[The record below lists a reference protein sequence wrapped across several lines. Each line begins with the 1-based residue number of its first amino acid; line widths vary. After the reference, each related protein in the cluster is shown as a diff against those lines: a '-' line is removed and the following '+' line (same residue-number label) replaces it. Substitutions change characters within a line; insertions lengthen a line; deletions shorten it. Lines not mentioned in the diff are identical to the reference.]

1 MPRRARPTAVHT
13 IALRELEVA
22 RVVDV
27 TPGLRRVTLTGDQLE
42 SFTGSDGTAFPA
54 FASDGFDDSVRLIFP
69 YPGESEPVLPVYKD
83 GKYRWPADPPALWR
97 VYTVRRYDA
106 QARELDIDFVKHGVG
121 VATTWA
127 YRANPGDRLHVG
139 GPSVSSGRPED
150 YDWFL
155 VVGDDTAVP
164 AIDRL
169 LGELPDDVQA
179 EVYIEV
185 AEESH
190 RIDLPERPGVTVT
203 WVVRSGQAPS
213 TKPLLLQAVREA
225 APREGSMFAWIA
237 GEQAVVRDLR
247 RYLIEERGVDKSDID
262 FTGYWRR
269 AEIVASDVDPAV
281 PDLERNDE
289 AFEKFHELSE
299 LLPPLAVRAA
309 ANLGIADCISRG
321 VRTVPALARHTGANE
336 RSLAKFLRYL
346 QAIELLEPVGD
357 EYKLTETGEF
367 LTNESVLDHL
377 VSSGVEFRM
386 SQAFFGLEEAVRHDR
401 PVLESV
407 TGKDWDALRSDVT
420 FEHKRLEN
428 KSQFAQVLAEP
439 LAKSP
444 ALGGVGTVV
453 VHGAG
458 AGVHADYLTAGR
470 PEARVTVVALPT
482 AADWFRRDLSISIAD
497 ATRRDRIRIVEQS
510 VFEKTEP
517 ADAVL
522 IIDTLGQHPDAEA
535 RLILQQAAASL
546 SPGGR
551 LLLVEATFDLDELDE
566 HDAELDLM
574 RLTLHGSGYRTE
586 DELEAVIAAAGL
598 TMIEKSLVG
607 WGNTLRVLTQ
617 PEP

>member
-1 MPRRARPTAVHT
+1 VPRRARPTVVHT

-27 TPGLRRVTLTGDQLE
+27 TPGMRRVTLTGDQLG
-42 SFTGSDGTAFPA
+42 SFTGSDGTTFPE
-54 FASDGFDDSVRLIFP
+54 FASNGFDDSVRLIFP
-69 YPGESEPVLPVYKD
+69 YPGESEPVVPVYKD

-106 QARELDIDFVKHGVG
+106 QTRELDIDFVKHGVG

-139 GPSVSSGRPED
+139 GPSVSSGRPEG

-155 VVGDDTAVP
+155 VAGDDTAIP
-164 AIDRL
+164 AIGRL
-169 LGELPDDVQA
+169 LEELPDETHA

-185 AEESH
+185 AEGSH
-190 RIDLPERPGVTVT
+190 RIDFPARPGVEVT
-203 WVVRSGQAPS
+203 WIMRNGAAAG
-213 TKPLLLQAVREA
+213 TEPLLLQAVREA
-225 APREGSMFAWIA
+225 GRREGSMFAWLA
-237 GEQAVVRDLR
+237 GEQSVVRDLR

-269 AEIVASDVDPAV
+269 AEVVALDEDPAM
-281 PDLERNDE
+281 PDPERNDE
-289 AFEKFHELSE
+289 AFEKFHEMSE
-299 LLPPLAVRAA
+299 LLPPLAIRAA

-321 VRTVPALARHTGANE
+321 VRTAPALAQHTGADE

-346 QAIELLEPVGD
+346 RAIELLDQEGD
-357 EYKLTETGEF
+357 EYRLTETGEF

-377 VSSGVEFRM
+377 VSGGVDFRM
-386 SQAFFGLEEAVRHDR
+386 SQAFYGLEAAIRHNH

-407 TGKDWDALRSDVT
+407 TGKDWDTLRSDVT

-428 KSQFAQVLAEP
+428 KSRFAQVLAEP

-444 ALGGVGTVV
+444 ALGGVGKVV
-453 VHGAG
+453 VHAAA
-458 AGVHADYLTAGR
+458 AGVHADYLTAGH
-470 PEARVTVVALPT
+470 PEATVTIVALPT
-482 AADWFRRDLSISIAD
+482 AADWFRRDIATSIAD

-510 VFEKTEP
+510 VFEKTET

-522 IIDTLGQHPDAEA
+522 IIDTLGQHRDAEA
-535 RLILQQAAASL
+535 RLILQRTAASL

-551 LLLVEATFDLDELDE
+551 VLLVEDTFDLDELDE
-566 HDAELDLM
+566 HDAERDILQ
-574 RLTLHGSGYRTE
+574 LTLHGSGYRTE
-586 DELEAVIAAAGL
+586 DELEEVIAGAGL
-598 TMIEKSLVG
+598 KMIQTSLVG
-607 WGNTLRVLTQ
+607 WGNTLRVLA
-617 PEP
+617 P

>member
-1 MPRRARPTAVHT
+1 MPRRARPTVVHT

-27 TPGLRRVTLTGDQLE
+27 TPGMRRVTLTGDQLG
-42 SFTGSDGTAFPA
+42 SFTGSDGTTFPE
-54 FASDGFDDSVRLIFP
+54 FASEGFDDNVRLIFP

-106 QARELDIDFVKHGVG
+106 QARELDLDFVKHGVG

-139 GPSVSSGRPED
+139 GPSVSARRPEG
-150 YDWFL
+150 YDWYL
-155 VVGDDTAVP
+155 VVGDDTAIP

-169 LGELPDDVQA
+169 LGELPDDAQA

-190 RIDLPERPGVTVT
+190 RIDFPERPGVEVT
-203 WVVRSGQAPS
+203 WVVRNGLAAGSE
-213 TKPLLLQAVREA
+213 PLLLRAVREA
-225 APREGSMFAWIA
+225 GRREGSMFAWLA
-237 GEQAVVRDLR
+237 GEQSVVRDLR

-269 AEIVASDVDPAV
+269 AEVVALDEDPAM
-281 PDLERNDE
+281 PDPGRNDE
-289 AFEKFHELSE
+289 AFDRFHEMSE
-299 LLPPLAVRAA
+299 LLPPLAIRAA

-321 VRTVPALARHTGANE
+321 VRTVPALALHTGANE

-346 QAIELLEPVGD
+346 QAIELLEQEGD
-357 EYKLTETGEF
+357 GYKLSETGEF

-377 VSSGVEFRM
+377 VSGGVDFRM
-386 SQAFFGLEEAVRHDR
+386 SQAFYGLEAAVRHDH

-407 TGKDWDALRSDVT
+407 TGKDWDALRSDAT

-428 KSQFAQVLAEP
+428 KSRFAQVLAEP
-439 LAKSP
+439 LAKSRV
-444 ALGGVGTVV
+444 LGGVGKVV
-453 VHGAG
+453 VHAAG
-458 AGVHADYLTAGR
+458 AVAHADYLTAGH
-470 PEARVTVVALPT
+470 PEATVTIVALPT
-482 AADWFRRDLSISIAD
+482 AADWFRRDVPISIAD

-510 VFEKTEP
+510 VFEKTGP

-522 IIDTLGQHPDAEA
+522 IIDTLGQYRDAEA
-535 RLILQQAAASL
+535 KLILQQAAASL

-551 LLLVEATFDLDELDE
+551 VLLVEDTFDLDELDE
-566 HDAELDLM
+566 HDAELDIL

-586 DELEAVIAAAGL
+586 DELKAVIAGAGL
-598 TMIEKSLVG
+598 KVITTSLVG
-607 WGNTLRVLTQ
+607 WGNTLRVLA
-617 PEP
+617 P

>member
-1 MPRRARPTAVHT
+1 MPRRARPTFVHT

-27 TPGLRRVTLTGDQLE
+27 TPGLRRVTLTGDQLG
-42 SFTGSDGTAFPA
+42 SFTGSDGTTFPE
-54 FASDGFDDSVRLIFP
+54 FASNGFDDSVRLIFP
-69 YPGESEPVLPVYKD
+69 YPGESEPVVPVYKD

-139 GPSVSSGRPED
+139 GPSVSTGRPEG
-150 YDWFL
+150 YDWYL
-155 VVGDDTAVP
+155 VVGDDTAIP

-169 LGELPDDVQA
+169 LGELPDDAQA

-190 RIDLPERPGVTVT
+190 RIDFPERPGVEVT
-203 WVVRSGQAPS
+203 WLVRNGPAAGA
-213 TKPLLLQAVREA
+213 KPLLLRAVREA
-225 APREGSMFAWIA
+225 GRREGSMFAWLA
-237 GEQAVVRDLR
+237 GEQSVVRDLR
-247 RYLIEERGVDKSDID
+247 RYLVEERGVDKSDID

-269 AEIVASDVDPAV
+269 AEVVALDEDPAM
-281 PDLERNDE
+281 PDPERNDE
-289 AFEKFHELSE
+289 AFEKFHEMSE
-299 LLPPLAVRAA
+299 LLPPLAIRAA

-321 VRTVPALARHTGANE
+321 VRTAPALALHTGANE
-336 RSLAKFLRYL
+336 RSLTKFLRYL
-346 QAIELLEPVGD
+346 RAIELLEQEGD
-357 EYKLTETGEF
+357 EYKLSETGEF

-377 VSSGVEFRM
+377 VSGGVDFRM
-386 SQAFFGLEEAVRHDR
+386 SQAFYGLETAVRHDR

-407 TGKDWDALRSDVT
+407 TGEDWDALRGDAT

-428 KSQFAQVLAEP
+428 KSRFAQVLAEP

-444 ALGGVGTVV
+444 VLGGVGKVV
-453 VHGAG
+453 VHAAG
-458 AGVHADYLTAGR
+458 AVVHADYLTAGH
-470 PEARVTVVALPT
+470 PEATVTIVALPT
-482 AADWFRRDLSISIAD
+482 TADWFRRDIPVSIAD
-497 ATRRDRIRIVEQS
+497 TTRRDRMRIVEQS

-522 IIDTLGQHPDAEA
+522 IIDTLGQHRDAEA
-535 RLILQQAAASL
+535 KLILQQAAASL

-551 LLLVEATFDLDELDE
+551 VLLVEDTFDLDELDE
-566 HDAELDLM
+566 HDAELDIL

-586 DELEAVIAAAGL
+586 DELEEVIAGAGL
-598 TMIEKSLVG
+598 TVIATSLVG
-607 WGNTLRVLTQ
+607 WGNTLRVLA
-617 PEP
+617 P

>member
-1 MPRRARPTAVHT
+1 VPRRARPTFVHT

-27 TPGLRRVTLTGDQLE
+27 TPGLRRVTLTGDQLG
-42 SFTGSDGTAFPA
+42 SFTGSDGTTFPA
-54 FASDGFDDSVRLIFP
+54 FASNGFDDSVRLIFP

-106 QARELDIDFVKHGVG
+106 QARELDIDFAKHGVG

-127 YRANPGDRLHVG
+127 YRAKPGDRLHVG
-139 GPSVSSGRPED
+139 GPSASSGWPEG

-155 VVGDDTAVP
+155 VVGDDTAIP

-169 LGELPDDVQA
+169 LAELPGGTRA
-179 EVYIEV
+179 EVYLEV

-190 RIDLPERPGVTVT
+190 RIDFPARPGVEVT
-203 WVVRSGQAPS
+203 WVVRNGRAPG
-213 TKPLLLQAVREA
+213 TEPLLLQAVREA
-225 APREGSMFAWIA
+225 GRREGSVFAWLA
-237 GEQAVVRDLR
+237 GEQSVVRDLR

-269 AEIVASDVDPAV
+269 AEVVALDEDPAL
-281 PDLERNDE
+281 PDPERNDE
-289 AFEKFHELSE
+289 AFEKFHEMSE
-299 LLPPLAVRAA
+299 LLPPLAIRAA

-346 QAIELLEPVGD
+346 RAIELLEREGD
-357 EYKLTETGEF
+357 EYRLSETGEF
-367 LTNESVLDHL
+367 LTDESVLDHL
-377 VSSGVEFRM
+377 VSGGVDFRM
-386 SQAFFGLEEAVRHDR
+386 TQAFYGLEAAVRHDR

-407 TGKDWDALRSDVT
+407 TGQDWDALRGDAT
-420 FEHKRLEN
+420 FEHKRLED
-428 KSQFAQVLAEP
+428 KSRFAQVLAEP
-439 LAKSP
+439 LAKSL
-444 ALGGVGTVV
+444 ALGGVGEVV
-453 VHGAG
+453 VHAAG
-458 AGVHADYLTAGR
+458 AVVHADYLTAGH
-470 PEARVTVVALPT
+470 PEATVTIVALPT
-482 AADWFRRDLSISIAD
+482 AADWFRRDIPTSIED
-497 ATRRDRIRIVEQS
+497 AARRDRIRIVEQS

-522 IIDTLGQHPDAEA
+522 IIDTLGQHRDAEA
-535 RLILQQAAASL
+535 KFILQQAAASL

-551 LLLVEATFDLDELDE
+551 VLLVEDTFDLDELDE
-566 HDAELDLM
+566 HDAELDIL

-586 DELEAVIAAAGL
+586 EELEAIIAGAGLKVIA
-598 TMIEKSLVG
+598 TSLVG
-607 WGNTLRVLTQ
+607 WGNTVRVLA
-617 PEP
+617 P

>member
-1 MPRRARPTAVHT
+1 MPRRVRPTVVHT
-13 IALRELEVA
+13 IVLRELEVA

-27 TPGLRRVTLTGDQLE
+27 TPGMRRVTLTGDQLGA
-42 SFTGSDGTAFPA
+42 FTGSDGVAFPE

-69 YPGESEPVLPVYKD
+69 YPGESEPVVPVYKD

-97 VYTVRRYDA
+97 VYTVRRYNSE
-106 QARELDIDFVKHGVG
+106 ARELDIDFVKHGVG

-127 YRANPGDRLHVG
+127 YRAEPGDRLHVG
-139 GPSVSSGRPED
+139 GPSVSSGRPD
-150 YDWFL
+150 GYDWFL

-169 LGELPDDVQA
+169 LAELPDEVQA

-190 RIDLPERPGVTVT
+190 RIELPVRPGVQVT
-203 WVVRSGQAPS
+203 WIVRNGQPAGAE
-213 TKPLLLQAVREA
+213 PLLLQAVREA
-225 APREGSMFAWIA
+225 GRREGSMFAWLA

-269 AEIVASDVDPAV
+269 AEVVASDEDPAM

-299 LLPPLAVRAA
+299 LLPPLAIRTA

-321 VRTVPALARHTGANE
+321 VRTLPALAQHTGTKE

-346 QAIELLEPVGD
+346 QAIELLEQVGD
-357 EYKLTETGEF
+357 EYKLSETGEF
-367 LTNESVLDHL
+367 LTDESVLDHL
-377 VSSGVEFRM
+377 TSGGVESRM
-386 SQAFFGLEEAVRHDR
+386 SQAFFGLEAAVRDDR

-407 TGKDWDALRSDVT
+407 TGSDWDSLRGDAA

-428 KSQFAQVLAEP
+428 KSRFAQVLADP
-439 LAKSP
+439 LANSP
-444 ALGGVGTVV
+444 VLEGVREVV
-453 VHGAG
+453 VHAPG
-458 AGVHADYLTAGR
+458 AGVHADYLTAGHSDV
-470 PEARVTVVALPT
+470 RVTIVALPT
-482 AADWFRRDLSISIAD
+482 AAEWFRGDLAVSIAD
-497 ATRRDRIRIVEQS
+497 ASRRDRIRIAEQS
-510 VFEKTEP
+510 VFEKSEP

-522 IIDTLGQHPDAEA
+522 IIDTLGQHRDAEA

-546 SPGGR
+546 SAGGR
-551 LLLVEATFDLDELDE
+551 VLLVEDTFDPEDLDE
-566 HDAELDLM
+566 HDAERDLM
-574 RLTLHGSGYRTE
+574 QLTLHGAGYRTE
-586 DELEAVIAAAGL
+586 AELDAVIADAGL
-598 TMIEKSLVG
+598 TVVSTSLVG
-607 WGNTLRVLTQ
+607 WGNTLRVLA
-617 PEP
+617 P

>member
-1 MPRRARPTAVHT
+1 M
-13 IALRELEVA
+13 EVA

-27 TPGLRRVTLTGDQLE
+27 TPGLRRVTLTGDQLG
-42 SFTGSDGTAFPA
+42 SFTGSDGTTFPE
-54 FASDGFDDSVRLIFP
+54 FASRGFDDSVRLIFP
-69 YPGESEPVLPVYKD
+69 YPGESEPVVPVYKD
-83 GKYRWPADPPALWR
+83 GKYRWPTDPPALWR
-97 VYTVRRYDA
+97 VYTVRRYDS

-139 GPSVSSGRPED
+139 GPSVSSGWPEG
-150 YDWFL
+150 YDRFL
-155 VVGDDTAVP
+155 IAGDDTAIP

-169 LGELPDDVQA
+169 LEELPDEAQA

-185 AEESH
+185 AEEAH
-190 RIDLPERPGVTVT
+190 RIELPARPGVEVT
-203 WVVRSGQAPS
+203 WVVRDGQVPG
-213 TKPLLLQAVREA
+213 TKPLLLQAVREGG
-225 APREGSMFAWIA
+225 RQEGSVFAWLA

-269 AEIVASDVDPAV
+269 AEVVASDEDPAM

-289 AFEKFHELSE
+289 AFEKFHEMSE
-299 LLPPLAVRAA
+299 LLPPLAIRAA

-321 VRTVPALARHTGANE
+321 VRTVPALAQHTGAKE

-346 QAIELLEPVGD
+346 QAIELLEQVGD

-367 LTNESVLDHL
+367 LTDEAVLDHL
-377 VSSGVEFRM
+377 VSGGADFRM
-386 SQAFFGLEEAVRHDR
+386 SQAFYGLEAAVRDDR

-428 KSQFAQVLAEP
+428 KSRFAQVLAEP

-444 ALGGVGTVV
+444 VLEGVGTVV
-453 VHGAG
+453 VHGAA
-458 AGVHADYLTAGR
+458 AGVHADYLTAGH
-470 PEARVTVVALPT
+470 PEARVTIVALPT
-482 AADWFRRDLSISIAD
+482 AADWFRRDIPISITD
-497 ATRRDRIRIVEQS
+497 ATSRDRIRIVEQS

-517 ADAVL
+517 ADVVL
-522 IIDTLGQHPDAEA
+522 IIDTLGQHRDPEA
-535 RLILQQAAASL
+535 RFILQQAAASL

-551 LLLVEATFDLDELDE
+551 VLLVEDTFDLDELDE
-566 HDAELDLM
+566 HDAELDIM

-586 DELEAVIAAAGL
+586 DELEAVIAGAGL
-598 TMIEKSLVG
+598 TVIATPLVG
-607 WGNTLRVLTQ
+607 WGNTLRVLA
-617 PEP
+617 P

>member
-1 MPRRARPTAVHT
+1 MPRRARPTVVHT
-13 IALRELEVA
+13 IVLRELEVA

-27 TPGLRRVTLTGDQLE
+27 TPGMRRVTLTGDQLG
-42 SFTGSDGTAFPA
+42 SFTGSDGTAFPE
-54 FASDGFDDSVRLIFP
+54 FASDGFDDNVRLIFP

-139 GPSVSSGRPED
+139 GPSVSSGRPEG

-155 VVGDDTAVP
+155 VVGDDTAIP
-164 AIDRL
+164 AIARL
-169 LGELPDDVQA
+169 LEELPDDTQA

-185 AEESH
+185 AEEAH
-190 RIDLPERPGVTVT
+190 RTDFPARPGVEVT
-203 WVVRSGQAPS
+203 WVVRNGLAPG
-213 TKPLLLQAVREA
+213 TEPLLLEAVREA
-225 APREGSMFAWIA
+225 GRREGSMFAWLA
-237 GEQAVVRDLR
+237 GEQSVVRDLR

-269 AEIVASDVDPAV
+269 AEVVALGEDPAM
-281 PDLERNDE
+281 PDPERNDE
-289 AFEKFHELSE
+289 AFEKFHEMSE
-299 LLPPLAVRAA
+299 LLPPLAIRVA

-321 VRTVPALARHTGANE
+321 VRTVPALAQHTGANE

-346 QAIELLEPVGD
+346 QAIALLEQEGD
-357 EYKLTETGEF
+357 AYKLSETGEF

-377 VSSGVEFRM
+377 VSDGVDFRM
-386 SQAFFGLEEAVRHDR
+386 SQAFYGLEAAVRHDH

-407 TGKDWDALRSDVT
+407 TGKDWDALRGDAA

-428 KSQFAQVLAEP
+428 RSRFVQVLAEP

-444 ALGGVGTVV
+444 VLGGVGKVV
-453 VHGAG
+453 VHAAG
-458 AGVHADYLTAGR
+458 AGVHADYLTAGH
-470 PEARVTVVALPT
+470 PEATVTIVALPT
-482 AADWFRRDLSISIAD
+482 AADWFRRDMQTSIAD
-497 ATRRDRIRIVEQS
+497 AARRDRIRIVEQS

-522 IIDTLGQHPDAEA
+522 IIDTLGQHRDAEA

-551 LLLVEATFDLDELDE
+551 VLLVEDTFDPDELDE
-566 HDAELDLM
+566 HDAERDILQ
-574 RLTLHGSGYRTE
+574 LTLHGSGYRTE
-586 DELEAVIAAAGL
+586 DELEAVIAGAGL
-598 TMIEKSLVG
+598 EVIQTSLVG
-607 WGNTLRVLTQ
+607 WGNTLRVLA
-617 PEP
+617 P

>member
-1 MPRRARPTAVHT
+1 MPRRARPTVVHN
-13 IALRELEVA
+13 IVLRELEVA
-22 RVVDV
+22 RIVDV
-27 TPGLRRVTLTGDQLE
+27 TPGLRRVTLTGDQLG
-42 SFTGSDGTAFPA
+42 SFTASDGTTFPE
-54 FASDGFDDSVRLIFP
+54 FASHGFDDSVRLIFP
-69 YPGESEPVLPVYKD
+69 HPGESEPVLPVYKD
-83 GKYRWPADPPALWR
+83 GKYRWPTDPPALWR

-139 GPSVSSGRPED
+139 GPSVSSGLPEG

-155 VVGDDTAVP
+155 IAGDDTAIP

-169 LGELPDDVQA
+169 LQELPDEVQA
-179 EVYIEV
+179 EVYLEV

-190 RIDLPERPGVTVT
+190 RIELPERAGVEVI
-203 WVVRSGQAPS
+203 WVVRHGKTPGA
-213 TKPLLLQAVREA
+213 TPLLLQAVREA
-225 APREGSMFAWIA
+225 GRRDGSMFAWLA

-269 AEIVASDVDPAV
+269 AEVVASDEDPAL

-299 LLPPLAVRAA
+299 LLPPLAIRAA

-321 VRTVPALARHTGANE
+321 VRTLPALAQHTGAKE
-336 RSLAKFLRYL
+336 RSLEKFLRYL
-346 QAIELLEPVGD
+346 QAIELLEQVGD
-357 EYKLTETGEF
+357 EYKLSETGEF
-367 LTNESVLDHL
+367 LTDESVLDHL
-377 VSSGVEFRM
+377 VSGGVDFSM
-386 SQAFFGLEEAVRHDR
+386 SQAFYGLEAAVRDDR

-407 TGKDWDALRSDVT
+407 TGKDWDTLRSDVT
-420 FEHKRLEN
+420 FEHKLLEN
-428 KSQFAQVLAEP
+428 KSRFVQVLADP

-444 ALGGVGTVV
+444 VLEGVGTVV

-458 AGVHADYLTAGR
+458 AAVHADYLTAGH
-470 PEARVTVVALPT
+470 PEARVTIVALPT
-482 AADWFRRDLSISIAD
+482 AADWFRRDIPISIAD

-522 IIDTLGQHPDAEA
+522 IVDTLGQHRDAEA

-551 LLLVEATFDLDELDE
+551 VLLVEDTFDPAELDE
-566 HDAELDLM
+566 HDAERDIM
-574 RLTLHGSGYRTE
+574 QLTLHGSGYRTE
-586 DELEAVIAAAGL
+586 DELEAVIAGAGL
-598 TMIEKSLVG
+598 TVIATSLVG
-607 WGNTLRVLTQ
+607 WGNTLRVLA
-617 PEP
+617 P

>member
-1 MPRRARPTAVHT
+1 M
-13 IALRELEVA
+13 EVA

-27 TPGLRRVTLTGDQLE
+27 TPGMRRVTLTGDQLG

-54 FASDGFDDSVRLIFP
+54 FASDGFDDNVRLIFP
-69 YPGESEPVLPVYKD
+69 YPGDSEPVLPVYKD

-139 GPSVSSGRPED
+139 GPSVSSGRPEG
-150 YDWFL
+150 YDSFL
-155 VVGDDTAVP
+155 VVGDDTAIP
-164 AIDRL
+164 AIARL
-169 LGELPDDVQA
+169 LEELPADTQA

-190 RIDLPERPGVTVT
+190 RIELPARPGVEVT
-203 WVVRSGQAPS
+203 WVVRNGPAAG
-213 TKPLLLQAVREA
+213 TELLLLEAVREA
-225 APREGSMFAWIA
+225 GRREGSMFAWLA
-237 GEQAVVRDLR
+237 GEQSVVRDLR

-269 AEIVASDVDPAV
+269 AEVVALGEDPAM
-281 PDLERNDE
+281 PDPERNDE
-289 AFEKFHELSE
+289 AFEKFHEMSE
-299 LLPPLAVRAA
+299 LLPPLAIRVA

-321 VRTVPALARHTGANE
+321 VRTVPALAQHTGANE

-346 QAIELLEPVGD
+346 QAIELLEQEGD
-357 EYKLTETGEF
+357 AYKLSETGEF

-377 VSSGVEFRM
+377 VSDGVDFRM
-386 SQAFFGLEEAVRHDR
+386 SQAFYGLEAAVRHNH

-407 TGKDWDALRSDVT
+407 TGKDWDALRGDAT

-428 KSQFAQVLAEP
+428 KSRFVQVLAEP

-444 ALGGVGTVV
+444 VLGGVGKVV
-453 VHGAG
+453 VHAAG
-458 AGVHADYLTAGR
+458 AGVHADYLTAGH
-470 PEARVTVVALPT
+470 PEATVTIVALPT
-482 AADWFRRDLSISIAD
+482 AADWFRKDIPTSIAD

-522 IIDTLGQHPDAEA
+522 IIDTLGQHRDAEA

-551 LLLVEATFDLDELDE
+551 VLLVEDTFDPDELDE
-566 HDAELDLM
+566 HDAERDILQ
-574 RLTLHGSGYRTE
+574 LTLHGSGYRTE
-586 DELEAVIAAAGL
+586 DELEAVIASAGL
-598 TMIEKSLVG
+598 KVIQTLLVG
-607 WGNTLRVLTQ
+607 WGNTLRVLA
-617 PEP
+617 P